1 MSSPTRESIASDM
14 SEIIRFQ
21 HDISGASKPI
31 TEADLKSAITNLAGF
46 FLKPTNGSEQIPY
59 QYKLENQ
66 SEFEQYQVIIST
78 ALDKIEP
85 VISDMKERLFRLEKN
100 QTPLILPNQQ
110 QGETINI
117 PTNPEPEKK
126 GLASLFSGKSKPAP
140 INPNDPY
147 QSTIDLQKKTMKI
160 IEYWELVVEW
170 QSEGVEMFED
180 FNRISY
186 DNYLSTHR
194 IIFRKDVV
202 PNLLRVYSQ
211 GLNIILMKEK
221 EMSMAYGSSMMKEIF
236 QTRNDFPTG

>member
-1 MSSPTRESIASDM
+1 MSSPSRESIASEM

-21 HDISGASKPI
+21 HDMQGASKPV
-31 TEADLKSAITNLAGF
+31 TEADLKSAITKLTDF
-46 FLKPTNGSEQIPY
+46 FLKPTEPNDPIPY
-59 QYKLENQ
+59 QYKVENQ
-66 SEFEQYQVIIST
+66 NEFEQYQVVIST

-110 QGETINI
+110 QSEPINI
-117 PTNPEPEKK
+117 PTNPEPQKK
-126 GLASLFSGKSKPAP
+126 GLSSLFSGKPKPAP

-170 QSEGVEMFED
+170 QSEGVELNED

-194 IIFRKDVV
+194 VIFRKEVV

-221 EMSMAYGSSMMKEIF
+221 EMSMTYGSSMMKEIF

>member
-1 MSSPTRESIASDM
+1 MSSPTRESIASEM

-21 HDISGASKPI
+21 HDMQGASKPV
-31 TEADLKSAITNLAGF
+31 TEADLKSAITKLSDF
-46 FLKPTNGSEQIPY
+46 FLKPTEPSDPIPY
-59 QYKLENQ
+59 QYKVENQ
-66 SEFEQYQVIIST
+66 NEFEQYQVVIST

-110 QGETINI
+110 QSEPINI
-117 PTNPEPEKK
+117 PTNPEPQKK
-126 GLASLFSGKSKPAP
+126 GISSLFSGKPKPAP
-140 INPNDPY
+140 VNPNDPY
-147 QSTIDLQKKTMKI
+147 QSTIELQKKTMKI

-170 QSEGVEMFED
+170 QSEGVELNED

-194 IIFRKDVV
+194 VIFRKEVV

-221 EMSMAYGSSMMKEIF
+221 EMSMTYGSSMMKEIF
-236 QTRNDFPTG
+236 QTRNDLPTG

>member
-1 MSSPTRESIASDM
+1 M

-21 HDISGASKPI
+21 HDMQGASKPV
-31 TEADLKSAITNLAGF
+31 TEADLKSAITKLADF
-46 FLKPTNGSEQIPY
+46 FLKPTEPNDPIPY
-59 QYKLENQ
+59 QYKVENQ
-66 SEFEQYQVIIST
+66 NEFEQYQVVIST

-110 QGETINI
+110 QSEPIKI
-117 PTNPEPEKK
+117 PTNPEPQKK
-126 GLASLFSGKSKPAP
+126 GLSSLFSGKPKPVP

-160 IEYWELVVEW
+160 IEQWELVVEW
-170 QSEGVEMFED
+170 QSEGVELNED

-194 IIFRKDVV
+194 VIFRKEVV

-221 EMSMAYGSSMMKEIF
+221 EMSMTYGSSMMKEIF

>member
-1 MSSPTRESIASDM
+1 MSSPTRESIASEM

-21 HDISGASKPI
+21 HDMSGASKPI
-31 TEADLKSAITNLAGF
+31 TETDVKSAIVGLSEF
-46 FLKPTNGSEQIPY
+46 YLKPTSISENIPY

-66 SEFEQYQVIIST
+66 NEFELYQVIIST

-100 QTPLILPNQQ
+100 QTPLIMPNQN
-110 QGETINI
+110 QGQPINI
-117 PTNPEPEKK
+117 PTNVEPEKK
-126 GLASLFSGKSKPAP
+126 SISSLFSGKPKPAP

-147 QSTIDLQKKTMKI
+147 QSSLDLQKKTMKI
-160 IEYWELVVEW
+160 IEYWDLVVEW

-180 FNRISY
+180 FNRSSY

-194 IIFRKDVV
+194 VIFRKEVV

-221 EMSMAYGSSMMKEIF
+221 EMAMAYGGSMMKEMF
-236 QTRNDFPTG
+236 QTRNDFSM

>member
-1 MSSPTRESIASDM
+1 MSSPTRESIASEM

-21 HDISGASKPI
+21 HDMSGGSKPI
-31 TEADLKSAITNLAGF
+31 TESDIKSAITSLVVF
-46 FLKPTNGSEQIPY
+46 YLKPTKISDTIPY

-66 SEFEQYQVIIST
+66 QEFEEYQVIIST

-100 QTPLILPNQQ
+100 QTPLIMPNQN
-110 QGETINI
+110 QGEPINI
-117 PTNPEPEKK
+117 PTNQEPEKK
-126 GLASLFSGKSKPAP
+126 GLSSLFSGKPKQAP
-140 INPNDPY
+140 VNPTDPY
-147 QSTIDLQKKTMKI
+147 QSSIDLQKKTMKI
-160 IEYWELVVEW
+160 IEYWDLVVEW

-180 FNRISY
+180 FNRSSY

-194 IIFRKDVV
+194 VIFRKEVV

-221 EMSMAYGSSMMKEIF
+221 EMAMAYGGSMMKEMF
-236 QTRNDFPTG
+236 QTRNDFSM

>member
-1 MSSPTRESIASDM
+1 MSSPSRESIASEM

-21 HDISGASKPI
+21 HDMQGASKPV
-31 TEADLKSAITNLAGF
+31 TEADLKSAITKLADF
-46 FLKPTNGSEQIPY
+46 FLKPTEPNDPIPY
-59 QYKLENQ
+59 QYKVENQ
-66 SEFEQYQVIIST
+66 NEFEQYQVVIST

-110 QGETINI
+110 QSEPINI
-117 PTNPEPEKK
+117 PTNPEPQKK
-126 GLASLFSGKSKPAP
+126 GLSSLFSGKPKPAP

-170 QSEGVEMFED
+170 QSEGVELNED

-194 IIFRKDVV
+194 VIFRKEVV

-221 EMSMAYGSSMMKEIF
+221 EMSMTYGSSMMKEIF

>member
-1 MSSPTRESIASDM
+1 MSSPSRESIASEM

-21 HDISGASKPI
+21 HDMQGASKPV
-31 TEADLKSAITNLAGF
+31 TEADLKSAITKLTDF
-46 FLKPTNGSEQIPY
+46 FLKPTELNDPIPY
-59 QYKLENQ
+59 QYKVENQ
-66 SEFEQYQVIIST
+66 NEFEQYQVVIST

-110 QGETINI
+110 QSEPINI
-117 PTNPEPEKK
+117 PTNPEPQKK
-126 GLASLFSGKSKPAP
+126 GLSSLFSGKPKPAP

-170 QSEGVEMFED
+170 QSEGVELNED

-194 IIFRKDVV
+194 VIFRKEVV

-221 EMSMAYGSSMMKEIF
+221 EMSMTYGSSMMKEIF

>member
-1 MSSPTRESIASDM
+1 M

-21 HDISGASKPI
+21 HDLQGASKPI
-31 TEADLKSAITNLAGF
+31 TEADLKSAITNLSKF
-46 FLKPTNGSEQIPY
+46 FLIPTDYSDQIPY
-59 QYKLENQ
+59 QYKMENQ
-66 SEFEQYQVIIST
+66 DEFEQFQVVIST

-100 QTPLILPNQQ
+100 QTPLILPNQSQ
-110 QGETINI
+110 SEPINI
-117 PTNPEPEKK
+117 PTNVEPQKK
-126 GLASLFSGKSKPAP
+126 GLSSLFTGKSKPPP

-147 QSTIDLQKKTMKI
+147 QSSIDLQRKTVKI

-170 QSEGVEMFED
+170 QSEGVEMYED

-194 IIFRKDVV
+194 VIFKKEVV

-236 QTRNDFPTG
+236 QTRNDFPSG

>member
-46 FLKPTNGSEQIPY
+46 FLKPTDVTEQIPY
-59 QYKLENQ
+59 QYK
-66 SEFEQYQVIIST
+66 F
-78 ALDKIEP
+78 EP

-110 QGETINI
+110 QGEPINI

>member
-1 MSSPTRESIASDM
+1 MSSPSRESIASEM

-21 HDISGASKPI
+21 HDMQGASKPV
-31 TEADLKSAITNLAGF
+31 TEADLKSAITKLADF
-46 FLKPTNGSEQIPY
+46 FLKPTEPNDPIPY
-59 QYKLENQ
+59 QYKVENQ
-66 SEFEQYQVIIST
+66 NEFEQYQVVIST

-110 QGETINI
+110 QSEPINI
-117 PTNPEPEKK
+117 PTNPEPQKK
-126 GLASLFSGKSKPAP
+126 GLSSLFSGKPKPTP
-140 INPNDPY
+140 VNPNDPY

-170 QSEGVEMFED
+170 QSEGVELNED

-194 IIFRKDVV
+194 VIFRKEVV

-221 EMSMAYGSSMMKEIF
+221 EMSMTYGSSMMKEIF
-236 QTRNDFPTG
+236 QTRNDFPSS

>member
-1 MSSPTRESIASDM
+1 MSSPSRESIASEM

-21 HDISGASKPI
+21 HDMQGASKPV
-31 TEADLKSAITNLAGF
+31 TEADLKSAITKLADF
-46 FLKPTNGSEQIPY
+46 FLKPTELNDPIPY
-59 QYKLENQ
+59 QYKVENQ
-66 SEFEQYQVIIST
+66 NEFEQYQVVIST

-110 QGETINI
+110 QSEPINI
-117 PTNPEPEKK
+117 PTNPEPQKK
-126 GLASLFSGKSKPAP
+126 GLSSLFSGKPKPAP

-170 QSEGVEMFED
+170 QSEGVELNED

-194 IIFRKDVV
+194 VIFRKEVV

-221 EMSMAYGSSMMKEIF
+221 EMSMTYGSSMMKEIF

>member
-1 MSSPTRESIASDM
+1 MSSPSRESIASEM

-21 HDISGASKPI
+21 HDMQGASKPV
-31 TEADLKSAITNLAGF
+31 TEADLKSAITKLADF
-46 FLKPTNGSEQIPY
+46 FLKPTEANDPIPY
-59 QYKLENQ
+59 QYKVENQ
-66 SEFEQYQVIIST
+66 NEFEQYQVVIST

-110 QGETINI
+110 QSEPINI
-117 PTNPEPEKK
+117 PTNPEPQKK
-126 GLASLFSGKSKPAP
+126 GLSSLFSGKPKPAP

-170 QSEGVEMFED
+170 QSEGVELNED

-194 IIFRKDVV
+194 VIFRKEVV

-221 EMSMAYGSSMMKEIF
+221 EMSMTYGSSMMKEIF